1 MSCLQINLPRISS
14 SSTSHIAADMGLNGE
29 IPPEIQH
36 LDRLEVLNLQFNPGL
51 HGTLPVELSYMSDL
65 KHLALQYNGF
75 KGTIPEWIGEF
86 TALKY
91 LGLGNNMFTGPIP
104 TSIVSLTN
112 LEVLGLDD
120 NLLSANIEL
129 FEPLSKLKSLYLEDN
144 GILGTLSYKLL
155 ESWPEMME
163 LDLSNNLLHGKLPP
177 TLFMNEKSKL
187 RVLDLHG
194 NAFVGSIPKSIP
206 YPNYNLEFLALHEN
220 RLSSTVPASLTN
232 LKMLR
237 HLDISRNELTSTL
250 PDELGEMTEL
260 QYLFTANNAFSQGRL
275 PSFVE
280 MLTNLRELGMKDNGL
295 TGQLPEFISY
305 LTNLKF
311 LDLRKSLSTMP
322 PIL

>member
-1 MSCLQINLPRISS
+1 
-14 SSTSHIAADMGLNGE
+14 MGLKGK

-36 LDRLEVLNLQFNPGL
+36 LDRLEVLSLQFNPDL

-75 KGTIPEWIGEF
+75 EGTIPKWIGEF

-120 NLLSANIEL
+120 NGLSANIKL
-129 FEPLSKLKSLYLEDN
+129 FAPLTKLKSLYLEDN
-144 GILGTLSYKLL
+144 GIYGMLSDKLL
-155 ESWPEMME
+155 ESWPEMLE
-163 LDLSNNLLHGKLPP
+163 LDLSSNLLYGELPS

-194 NAFVGSIPKSIP
+194 NAIVGSIPKLIP
-206 YPNYNLEFLALHEN
+206 HPNYNLEFLALHEN

-232 LKMLR
+232 LKKLR
-237 HLDISRNELTSTL
+237 HLDISRNGFTSTL

-260 QYLFTANNAFSQGRL
+260 QYLFTATNAFSQGRL
-275 PSFVE
+275 PSFIE
-280 MLTNLRELGMKDNGL
+280 KLTNLRELGMKDNNL
-295 TGQLPEFISY
+295 TGQLPGFIRY
-305 LTNLKF
+305 LTNLKL

-322 PIL
+322 HSLKYICTYSSSTCYSSPSLHS